1 MEISHVLPEN
11 ERNKFP
17 NPRDQLHHGIQMI
30 ESACEGLKSC
40 VDRNLGRYAILV
52 FGVLRRL
59 KSKMTVKTLISII
72 MRDTKEAH
80 ELFCRLWPGSRESAD
95 RHYEKYL
102 TATIQFLANDG
113 FIKLGNA
120 AQFEA
125 REIVKYHATAEP
137 EFRSGKFQL

>member
-1 MEISHVLPEN
+1 MADENFSFYAVHVF
-11 ERNKFP
+11 R
-17 NPRDQLHHGIQMI
+17 
-30 ESACEGLKSC
+30 
-40 VDRNLGRYAILV
+40 
-52 FGVLRRL
+52 VLRRL